1 MRRSSSR
8 FLWFVLVPMAALVV
22 WAWYYAGVLARR
34 EAGLAREVAAL
45 RGELAQGGF
54 ESDAAAI
61 NARRAR
67 LLLESLKLRDV
78 VQVARRLEADEL
90 MQTYAGRPFQLIEF
104 ERERAAVALGIRT
117 RAVPAKVRIDES
129 AFEVLSDKSE
139 SPAQPR
145 RRWAQLVLARE
156 AALRAVAAGVASY
169 EALPVPA
176 VREMRAGETS
186 PVISEEVLFS
196 VRVTGA
202 SARVQAFVE
211 YLALG
216 EKPADLRFAIEHLVL
231 RKDGTAAPDQAS
243 ATVVLAGLLSPA
255 KPEDAP

>member
-1 MRRSSSR
+1 MRLSSKR
-8 FLWFVLVPMAALVV
+8 FLWLVLAPMAALVL

-34 EAGLAREVAAL
+34 EAALAREVAAL

-54 ESDAAAI
+54 EADAAAVE
-61 NARRAR
+61 ARRAR
-67 LLLESLKLRDV
+67 LLAERLKLREV
-78 VQVARRLEADEL
+78 VEAAHRLEADEL
-90 MQTYAGRPFQLIEF
+90 MQAYAGRAFQLIEF
-104 ERERAAVALGIRT
+104 ERERAAIAQAL
-117 RAVPAKVRIDES
+117 RAKAGGAGVRVGET
-129 AFEVLSDKSE
+129 AFEVLSDKTE

-156 AALRAVAAGVASY
+156 AAARAIAAGVATY

-186 PVISEEVLFS
+186 PVIAEEVLFS
-196 VRVTGA
+196 VRVTGV

-216 EKPADLRFAIEHLVL
+216 EKPADLRFVIEHLVL

-255 KPEDAP
+255 KPEVAP